1 MYDVTST
8 WLLFL
13 EPFDFVAFYFRECHG
28 PVVPCYWCFV
38 FNLTCGHF
46 GGPCLFRC
54 DIRDRMLHSGHFR
67 SLQVVSIRQTE
78 IAPIECQFPPL
89 NKMTS
94 LSLEFT
100 LLTSRDVRLRL
111 THGLDPIGF
120 LSPDPLRLSSALR
133 IRRVGFSSLFICSQ
147 ATTIRPSFAVQH
159 ELDSGVQTGRSLVVR
174 TLEIEGAR
182 V

>member
-1 MYDVTST
+1 MV
-8 WLLFL
+8 LLC
-13 EPFDFVAFYFRECHG
+13 PVAG
-28 PVVPCYWCFV
+28 APATVS
-38 FNLTCGHF
+38 NLTCGHF

-54 DIRDRMLHSGHFR
+54 DIRDRMLHSGNFR

-111 THGLDPIGF
+111 THGLDSIGF
-120 LSPDPLRLSSALR
+120 LSPDPLRLSSALH

-147 ATTIRPSFAVQH
+147 ATTIRPSFAVRH
-159 ELDSGVQTGRSLVVR
+159 ELDSGCRQVGLW
-174 TLEIEGAR
+174 LYAR
-182 V
+182 WKLRERGFKNGWWPDI